1 MAERPPL
8 HVLMVLE
15 STYPSPHGGGAE
27 AQVRTLARAL
37 RARGQLVTVLTPLM
51 ATGPQQRIGRVD
63 GVAVCRLSYPRLRLI
78 GGFVLWCRLILFLWA
93 RRRRYDAWHVHI
105 AHHLGAVCALLGR
118 WLGKPV
124 VVKVSGWW
132 ELEHGA
138 LAANPGV
145 LARIAFHCLRHA
157 DAWQA
162 ISKRIAA
169 ELVKKGIPASR
180 IFAIPNAVDTVRFR
194 KNVRTPGVGPRFVF
208 IGRLVHEKGLDTLL
222 DAFVDTLHRCP
233 DAHLRI
239 VGTGPLESMLK
250 LRATELGIASQVEF
264 SGHRED
270 IETLMADA
278 DIGLLT
284 SRIEGLSNTLLEC
297 MSAGLPMIASR
308 VSGSEDMVR
317 PGDNGWLF
325 EPGDRGALAACLAEA
340 ALLPL
345 ERRQWMGARA
355 RETVERQAGLDSVLD
370 SLLVLY
376 RGNIETNA
384 SVFPIVER
392 GA

>member
-1 MAERPPL
+1 MAERSSL

-15 STYPSPHGGGAE
+15 SAYPSPHGGGAE

-37 RARGQLVTVLTPLM
+37 RARGQCVTVLTPL
-51 ATGPQQRIGRVD
+51 TVKGPQQRIGRVD

-78 GGFVLWCRLILFLWA
+78 GGFVLWCRLILFLWS
-93 RRRRYDAWHVHI
+93 RRRRYDVWHVHI
-105 AHHLGAVCALLGR
+105 AHHLGAACALLGR

-132 ELEHGA
+132 ELEHGS
-138 LAANPGV
+138 LAANAGM
-145 LARIAFHCLRHA
+145 LSRITFRCLRHA

-162 ISKRIAA
+162 ISKRIAT
-169 ELVKKGIPASR
+169 ELVGKGIPAGR

-194 KNVRTPGVGPRFVF
+194 KVERTPGAGPRFVF

-233 DAHLRI
+233 EAQLRI
-239 VGTGPLESMLK
+239 VGTGPLEAMLK

-264 SGHRED
+264 TGHRED
-270 IETLMADA
+270 IETLLAEA
-278 DIGLLT
+278 DIGLLP

-317 PGDNGWLF
+317 SGDNGWLF
-325 EPGDRGALAACLAEA
+325 DPGDRAALAACLAEA
-340 ALLPL
+340 ALLPP
-345 ERRQWMGARA
+345 ERRQAMGARA
-355 RETVERQAGLDSVLD
+355 RETVERHAGLDSVLD

-376 RGNIETNA
+376 RGNAETTA
-384 SVFPIVER
+384 SLLPIAER